1 MVLMPPGT
9 MRFSPICLKATQIWL
24 VIKSLD
30 QSTNGEAGKH
40 LLGLLEEK
48 GNTAKTS
55 VAWPLETISERDS
68 PARASRRSHGG
79 SNLAHE
85 TALTTS
91 VGFPRAA
98 LLTGGWSH
106 VLTQA
111 EKPTGVV
118 IKCLLSTSSESRI
131 VLELR

>member
-9 MRFSPICLKATQIWL
+9 MRFSPICLKATQISL

-30 QSTNGEAGKH
+30 QNTNGEAGKH

-48 GNTAKTS
+48 GNRAKTS
-55 VAWPLETISERDS
+55 VAWPLETIREHDT
-68 PARASRRSHGG
+68 PARASRWSHGG
-79 SNLAHE
+79 SDLARE
-85 TALTTS
+85 TALVTS

-106 VLTQA
+106 VQTRA

-118 IKCLLSTSSESRI
+118 IKYLLSTSSESLI
-131 VLELR
+131 VLKLC